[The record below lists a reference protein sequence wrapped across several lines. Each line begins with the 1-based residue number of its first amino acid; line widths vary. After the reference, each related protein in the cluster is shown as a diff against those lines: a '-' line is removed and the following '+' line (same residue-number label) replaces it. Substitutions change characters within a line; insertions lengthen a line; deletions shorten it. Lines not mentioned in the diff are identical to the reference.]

1 MVGGSFRFLQPR
13 TGSPKMQACCADM
26 NSYSQD
32 DKEGEAK
39 AVKPAIPTAHKAP
52 LFDHPFKPHR

>member
-1 MVGGSFRFLQPR
+1 
-13 TGSPKMQACCADM
+13 MQACCADM